1 MRPRELKTAIDVL
14 LELSSTYKETTK
26 ILSKAAEEA
35 RSAKRLW
42 GKPKPEQERPKLVKL
57 GLDIMT
63 FPGTISSIFFSSIF
77 HTDIIGI
84 SLVAAGLIQEKR
96 SPMYAVNV
104 LENFQ
109 ETVPSVQNEGLIFQN
124 LDFEFIKDNWRR
136 EKKRMEIP
144 K

>member
-1 MRPRELKTAIDVL
+1 MRLRELKTAIDVL
-14 LELSSTYKETTK
+14 LELSSTYEETTK
-26 ILSKAAEEA
+26 ILSKATEEG

-42 GKPKPEQERPKLVKL
+42 GKPKSEKERPKLVKL

-96 SPMYAVNV
+96 SPMCAVNV
-104 LENFQ
+104 LETFQ
-109 ETVPSVQNEGLIFQN
+109 ETVQSLQNQGLAFRN
-124 LDFEFIKDNWRR
+124 LDFEFIKDNWRL
-136 EKKRMEIP
+136 EKKRMEIS

>member
-14 LELSSTYKETTK
+14 LELSSAYEETTK
-26 ILSKAAEEA
+26 ILSKATVEA

-42 GKPKPEQERPKLVKL
+42 GKPKPEQDRPKLIKL

-96 SPMYAVNV
+96 SPMCAVNI
-104 LENFQ
+104 LETFQ
-109 ETVPSVQNEGLIFQN
+109 ETVQSLQNQGLVFQN
-124 LDFEFIKDNWRR
+124 LDFEFIKDNWKR
-136 EKKRMEIP
+136 EKKRMEISQ
-144 K
+144 